1 MHVQGGCCVTLLCL
15 AGWSG
20 VPPNFSSVNLQVLRP
35 DGSVAGSSSNDY
47 NSDEQVNLEN
57 ARGGDYTVQITT
69 GAQETVNFKLHVWRL
84 NFTSGTSASTA
95 TLKSSPSASSP
106 ANAVSG
112 APLKVDL
119 TLAIASLDDG
129 RAAGKR
135 YLGAVLYS
143 RQVAGAFRRV
153 QQAKTLVSL
162 VSLV

>member
-1 MHVQGGCCVTLLCL
+1 MCSLCP
-15 AGWSG
+15 AGWNG
-20 VPPNFSSVNLQVLRP
+20 VLPDFSSLNLQVFRP

-57 ARGGDYTVQITT
+57 ARGGDYSVQITT
-69 GAQETVNFKLHVWRL
+69 GADETVNFKVHVWYL
-84 NFTSGTSASTA
+84 NFTAGTSASTA
-95 TLKSSPSASSP
+95 SLKSSPSASLP

-119 TLAIASLDDG
+119 TLAKSLDDG
-129 RAAGKR
+129 IAAEKR

-162 VSLV
+162 V